1 MCRGA
6 FSDTIEVYKWVIWR
20 NKMNRKDFSDMGR
33 DLRDIIKHSIRSAD
47 YDKITQDVGN
57 TVNSALESAFV
68 EVRKAINSIQMET
81 QYNRQRNVNREVQ
94 RDNRDESRNDT
105 RSGNNS
111 NNGYKNMNINNT
123 ANMYHNAVFK
133 TPQNGNYGPKSVPG
147 TGITTFPHAPV
158 GKVAGTLQTVFGSI
172 GIGVMGT
179 GVLVF
184 GLLGISPTILAGLI
198 ILLSGSVLMEM
209 NGSTLRNR
217 VKRYKQYLKL
227 LHGKTKCTIEELAMF
242 SGFNE
247 KFIAKDIKK
256 MISVGMFP
264 QAHVNKEKTLILL
277 NRDSYNEYI
286 QEQSDLKEL
295 QLLEQQKQKGSK
307 KKKKAK
313 EFVDVEP
320 IQEPNVF
327 DEGKGYIQQINAA
340 KLAIVDS
347 EVSAKVHRIEDTITR
362 IIEYVEQ
369 HQEKLPEVRR
379 FMQYYLPT
387 VVKLLNAYHEFER
400 QPIQGENIT
409 NAKRE
414 IKDALDSINQAF
426 ENLFDSLFQSASMN
440 VSADISVL
448 QTMLAQEGLTEQ
460 DFNTTKK

>member
-1 MCRGA
+1 
-6 FSDTIEVYKWVIWR
+6 
-20 NKMNRKDFSDMGR
+20 MNRKDFSDMGR

-81 QYNRQRNVNREVQ
+81 QYNRQRNANVNREVQ
-94 RDNRDESRNDT
+94 RENRDDKRNDT

-111 NNGYKNMNINNT
+111 NGVNDNMNINNA
-123 ANMYHNAVFK
+123 ANMYHNAVVK
-133 TPQNGNYGPKSVPG
+133 TPKNAGYGPKAVPG
-147 TGITTFPHAPV
+147 TGLTTFPHAPV
-158 GKVAGTLQTVFGSI
+158 GNVAGTLQTIFGSI

-184 GLLGISPTILAGLI
+184 GLLGGSPTILGGLI
-198 ILLSGSVLMEM
+198 LLLSGSVLMEM

-217 VKRYKQYLKL
+217 VKRYKQYIKL
-227 LHGKTKCTIEELAMF
+227 LHGKTKCTIEELAAF
-242 SGFNE
+242 TGFNE
-247 KFIAKDIKK
+247 KFIVKDIKK

-264 QAHVNKEKTLILL
+264 QAHVNKEKTLVLL
-277 NRDSYNEYI
+277 NRDSFNEYMA
-286 QEQSDLKEL
+286 EQSNLKEL
-295 QLLEQQKQKGSK
+295 QMLELQKQKGSK
-307 KKKKAK
+307 NKKKTK
-313 EFVDVEP
+313 EIIDVEP
-320 IQEPNVF
+320 IREPNVF
-327 DEGKGYIQQINAA
+327 EEGKGYIQQINAA

-347 EVSAKVHRIEDTITR
+347 EVSSKVHRIEDTITR
-362 IIEYVEQ
+362 IIDYVEQ

-387 VVKLLNAYHEFER
+387 VVNLLNAYHEFER

-460 DFNTTKK
+460 DFNTTK